1 MDLESRG
8 IPGGYILTEQ
18 FREADLA
25 QSKALGFAAMKVF
38 VEHPIQD
45 RTDEEMSIIAQQVFP
60 SVLAMLVAPAENS

>member
-1 MDLESRG
+1 MDLESCG

-25 QSKALGFAAMKVF
+25 QAKALGFTAKKVF

-45 RTDEEMSIIAQQVFP
+45 RTDEEMAVIADKAFA
-60 SVLAMLVAPAENS
+60 SVLAMIVD

>member
-8 IPGGYILTEQ
+8 IPGGYILSEE

-25 QSKALGFAAMKVF
+25 QAIALGFTAMKVF

-45 RTDEEMSIIAQQVFP
+45 RTDEEMVAIADAAVDEI
-60 SVLAMLVAPAENS
+60 LAKLVASG

>member
-8 IPGGYILTEQ
+8 IPGGYILTEE

-25 QSKALGFAAMKVF
+25 QAKSLGFAAMKVF

-45 RTDEEMSIIAQQVFP
+45 RTDEEMAIIADRAFDQ
-60 SVLAMLVAPAENS
+60 VLAMVVEQD

>member
-8 IPGGYILTEQ
+8 IPGGYVLSEQ

-25 QSKALGFAAMKVF
+25 QAKALGFAAMKVF

-45 RTDEEMSIIAQQVFP
+45 RTDEEMAIIAEQAFDQVM
-60 SVLAMLVAPAENS
+60 AMVVEQP

>member
-8 IPGGYILTEQ
+8 IPGGYILSEE

-25 QSKALGFAAMKVF
+25 QAKALGFAAMKVF

-45 RTDEEMSIIAQQVFP
+45 RTDEEMAIIAEQAFPQVM
-60 SVLAMLVAPAENS
+60 AMVVEQT

>member
-8 IPGGYILTEQ
+8 IPGGYVLSEE

-25 QSKALGFAAMKVF
+25 QAKALGFAAMKVF

-45 RTDEEMSIIAQQVFP
+45 RTDEEMAAIAGKAFVE
-60 SVLAMLVAPAENS
+60 VMAMVVS

>member
-25 QSKALGFAAMKVF
+25 QAKALGFSAKKVF

-45 RTDEEMSIIAQQVFP
+45 RTDEEMAVIAEKAFAD
-60 SVLAMLVAPAENS
+60 VLSMIVE